1 MSVPGPNPVI
11 ISAQQSD
18 VPHGLQNSSKPKP
31 IPLRVR
37 TAVVPSQSGSQ
48 GPSGQVLFQVSDNA
62 SFIKPG
68 SAFIKCTVTLSGT
81 AGGADTTI
89 HWGNMS
95 RSGDAMISRL
105 VLSSGVQ
112 LEAISNYGLM
122 AGVLLTHASNAHYCN
137 NDHRVL
143 TGGHKGDA
151 SGWQDVAANAAINQT
166 LNLCIPIQSNLFNS
180 DQAFPLC
187 LLSQPL
193 MVQVDLN
200 SVGVAFSFGE
210 APVNITYT
218 VSNAQLVYDAVQP
231 ESQYIQAL
239 RASMAEGQLYS
250 FPFVSC
256 LSVQNAATQGST
268 TLNQGLG
275 VSSLRAYVAMMQA
288 SPAVVNN
295 AKLSIRNG
303 LNNMRTFL
311 DGQQQ
316 SSLVLDSV
324 TSQFA
329 QLQKAYGLLSDTLHT
344 AAPAGTPGAYALN
357 GGAYANTSFTPAT
370 YESAYYAIG
379 ESYTKLH
386 ESGFAVSGSAVS
398 QFQVIFDGLA
408 NAATLTSMF
417 FHDLILVIDGQGTC
431 NIVR

>member
-1 MSVPGPNPVI
+1 VN
-11 ISAQQSD
+11 
-18 VPHGLQNSSKPKP
+18 
-31 IPLRVR
+31 
-37 TAVVPSQSGSQ
+37 
-48 GPSGQVLFQVSDNA
+48 
-62 SFIKPG
+62 
-68 SAFIKCTVTLSGT
+68 LSGT
-81 AGGADTTI
+81 AGAADTTI

-95 RSGDAMISRL
+95 RSGDALINRL
-105 VLSSGVQ
+105 VISSGVQ
-112 LEAISNYGLM
+112 LESLSNYGLM

-151 SGWQDVAANAAINQT
+151 SGWQDVASNGAINQT
-166 LNLCIPIQSNLFNS
+166 LQLCIPLQSNLFNS

-200 SVGVAFSFGE
+200 SVGVAFSFST
-210 APVNITYT
+210 APANITYT

-239 RASMAEGQLYS
+239 RASMAEGQMYS

-256 LSVQNAATQGST
+256 LSVQNAGTPGST

-275 VSSLRAYVAMMQA
+275 ISSLKAFVAMMQEN
-288 SPAVVNN
+288 PAAVAN
-295 AKLSIRNG
+295 AKLSIQNG

-316 SSLVLDSV
+316 SSLVLDSL

-329 QLQKAYGLLSDTLHT
+329 SLQKAFGLLSDVSRT
-344 AAPAGTPGAYALN
+344 AAPAGTPGAYQAGNAGSYTNL
-357 GGAYANTSFTPAT
+357 SFTPST
-370 YESAYYAIG
+370 YQSSYYAVG
-379 ESYTKLH
+379 ESFTKLH
-386 ESGFAVSGSAVS
+386 ESGFAINGSAVS
-398 QFQVIFDGLA
+398 QFQVILDGLA
-408 NAATLTSMF
+408 NACTVTSMF
-417 FHDLILVIDGQGTC
+417 FHDLILVIDAQGTC